1 MSSIT
6 NSLRASHVAALGL
19 LLAVSTGLLGLA
31 GCVGKSVNLKIVDQP
46 ADVTGFVGASSTF
59 HLGVEGP
66 YPLSFQWKRN
76 GTDIAGATASSYT
89 TPALTIADNGAK
101 YSVTV
106 SHGGE
111 SVTSNEATLTVHDVP
126 TITTQPVPQ
135 TVALGGTAT
144 FSVTATGGGTLS
156 YQWLRNDVA
165 VSGATNA
172 SYTTA
177 ATTAADDGALYSVAV
192 KNGAGAT
199 YSAMVPL
206 TVTSAPSV
214 LLQPASQYV
223 TDGRSA
229 TFAVIGSGGD
239 LTYQWRRGPDAV
251 PGATSATYT
260 TPALTATDSGATW
273 SVVIVNPRGTVTS
286 QAATVT
292 VVAPASSPPPALP
305 AEIGAGKTTTASEG
319 FVVVRKAD
327 GTAWAWGQNSA
338 GQLGGGTTS
347 SASETPAKVSLPADR
362 TTLQVSVGGL
372 HALALLDNGDVYA
385 WGSNA
390 SGQLGLGDT
399 TSRSTPAKVTLP
411 RPAVAVAAGG
421 NFSVAAL
428 DDGTVYAWGSN
439 ELGQLGNGSHTSTS
453 SPTPVSELNG
463 VVAVAAGNAHGLALL
478 VDGRVFAWGADALGQ
493 LGDGGLVARHTPVE
507 VASGIARIRAGAD
520 SSIAITPGR
529 LVLAWGANASGQLGL
544 GAGFT
549 GNLVRPTG
557 IAVDSV
563 DAAAADSHLLV
574 VASDGTVRGA
584 GLNVAG
590 EIGDGTKTART
601 TLTPAAGLTGM
612 LSVAAGGKGYSLS
625 LAASGPVYAW
635 GDNTAEQ
642 LANNSQPS
650 AGTSTPTVVPGF
662 DAIP

>member
-1 MSSIT
+1 M
-6 NSLRASHVAALGL
+6 R
-19 LLAVSTGLLGLA
+19 
-31 GCVGKSVNLKIVDQP
+31 
-46 ADVTGFVGASSTF
+46 
-59 HLGVEGP
+59 
-66 YPLSFQWKRN
+66 
-76 GTDIAGATASSYT
+76 
-89 TPALTIADNGAK
+89 
-101 YSVTV
+101 
-106 SHGGE
+106 
-111 SVTSNEATLTVHDVP
+111 
-126 TITTQPVPQ
+126 
-135 TVALGGTAT
+135 
-144 FSVTATGGGTLS
+144 
-156 YQWLRNDVA
+156 
-165 VSGATNA
+165 
-172 SYTTA
+172 
-177 ATTAADDGALYSVAV
+177 
-192 KNGAGAT
+192 
-199 YSAMVPL
+199 
-206 TVTSAPSV
+206 
-214 LLQPASQYV
+214 
-223 TDGRSA
+223 GR
-229 TFAVIGSGGD
+229 
-239 LTYQWRRGPDAV
+239 
-251 PGATSATYT
+251 
-260 TPALTATDSGATW
+260 
-273 SVVIVNPRGTVTS
+273 
-286 QAATVT
+286 
-292 VVAPASSPPPALP
+292 
-305 AEIGAGKTTTASEG
+305 
-319 FVVVRKAD
+319 
-327 GTAWAWGQNSA
+327 
-338 GQLGGGTTS
+338 
-347 SASETPAKVSLPADR
+347 
-362 TTLQVSVGGL
+362 
-372 HALALLDNGDVYA
+372 
-385 WGSNA
+385 
-390 SGQLGLGDT
+390 
-399 TSRSTPAKVTLP
+399 
-411 RPAVAVAAGG
+411 
-421 NFSVAAL
+421 
-428 DDGTVYAWGSN
+428 N